1 MREPLGVSLRPFQG
15 GSWTQNDFYNNT
27 NIICLFHHWCCK
39 KQWWVKTVGAFA
51 EIKEPNYSS
60 SCCILYLHIVV
71 LKKSKPFSLNVL
83 DEAVKMI
90 NFIKSP
96 PLSILVFDIYGK
108 YTQSISAAY
117 QNRKVVLRRSV
128 CAAHYVV
135 SWTSCSFFF
144 FHWTPFL
151 LERKLTNYDLF
162 RFGCLADHFLENEQ
176 WACWP
181 RKTDNICCWWIK
193 FELSS
198 NNRILE
204 ILYLSLWAWQLPNT

>member
-27 NIICLFHHWCCK
+27 NIIRLFHHWCCK

-117 QNRKVVLRRSV
+117 RNRKVVLRRSV

-144 FHWTPFL
+144 SLNTIFTWKKIDKLWFIQIWVFGRSFFGKWTVSL
-151 LERKLTNYDLF
+151 LAK
-162 RFGCLADHFLENEQ
+162 ENWQ
-176 WACWP
+176 YLLLVNKIWAF
-181 RKTDNICCWWIK
+181 K
-193 FELSS
+193 
-198 NNRILE
+198 
-204 ILYLSLWAWQLPNT
+204 QQ